1 MGLNLVRYRGWF
13 YLFSLIVLLPG
24 AISLLIA
31 PRLKAGIDFTGGSEF
46 TVRFEQEVSQ
56 DDLKGALSD
65 LGHPEARIQG
75 TGENEYLVRTKELQG
90 ALTTPPIGPQPA
102 GLEQEAIQDGLI
114 ERFGPLL
121 GADGEPSDSFISS
134 DSISET
140 ISKEIRQNATFAI
153 IAASVAI
160 FFFLWWSFR
169 AVPKPF
175 RFGVAAIV
183 ALLHDALL
191 VVGIFSI
198 LGKVIGTEVNVMF
211 ITALLTVI
219 GFSVHDSIVVF
230 DRIRETVLRQEKMP
244 FAEAVNASLV
254 QTLSRSLNTSLTLV
268 FAILALLL
276 MGGGSI
282 REFLWAMLIGTITGA
297 YSSIFIASQLLVS
310 WEEGDV
316 PRFFRRLFN
325 RETAEEEEYEE
336 AYAEA

>member
-24 AISLLIA
+24 VISLLIA

-90 ALTTPPIGPQPA
+90 ALTAPPLWPQPA
-102 GLEQEAIQDGLI
+102 GLEQEEIQDGLI

-153 IAASVAI
+153 IAASVAL
-160 FFFLWWSFR
+160 FFFLWCV
-169 AVPKPF
+169 A
-175 RFGVAAIV
+175 RFSRTI
-183 ALLHDALL
+183 DE
-191 VVGIFSI
+191 S
-198 LGKVIGTEVNVMF
+198 T
-211 ITALLTVI
+211 
-219 GFSVHDSIVVF
+219 
-230 DRIRETVLRQEKMP
+230 DRKFGPVE
-244 FAEAVNASLV
+244 
-254 QTLSRSLNTSLTLV
+254 
-268 FAILALLL
+268 
-276 MGGGSI
+276 
-282 REFLWAMLIGTITGA
+282 
-297 YSSIFIASQLLVS
+297 
-310 WEEGDV
+310 
-316 PRFFRRLFN
+316 RRIIN
-325 RETAEEEEYEE
+325 K
-336 AYAEA
+336 